1 MSHIPPLVFFEN
13 CRRRGGKNFFWW
25 NKMLQNN
32 WKMMNLFRTSWLG
45 YWRLGAEAHTP
56 NLIPKY
62 AKCRFRVNKI
72 SNMYTMLH
80 VRIINW
86 ITHFCRAHFTIRTV
100 IRIPKLLLSTIIII
114 FRIQYFLS
122 NFFYSVSEHCTSWKV
137 MLLRKIYMKKKR
149 NNRKNP

>member
-1 MSHIPPLVFFEN
+1 
-13 CRRRGGKNFFWW
+13 
-25 NKMLQNN
+25 
-32 WKMMNLFRTSWLG
+32 MMNLFRTSWLG

-122 NFFYSVSEHCTSWKV
+122 NFLYSVSERCTSWKV
-137 MLLRKIYMKKKR
+137 MLLRKIYMKKNVIIVKIH
-149 NNRKNP
+149 NFLDVKYNQKLQAKKLKDKKEI